1 MMNLLDQ
8 GWWFFPEW
16 KSWLENKSCAHSAEW
31 LPGLFGTFVLWL
43 LVNRFRVRLQHLTLG
58 EDLECKPSFQH
69 WNTGFHRRSFL
80 AACIAPNFGCKS
92 EGKNGGSTCFNMFQ
106 RAACR
111 DIIHLASPSRKGPSR
126 RIKHRDWDLC
136 CILLQGR
143 SPCRTRSV
151 CALCFVTQLQKNV
164 GPFAHG
170 HDQVTRRVVQ
180 EHRNLKVFE
189 GVFLRTKSHLFFAR
203 PIANCTP
210 IDFESEIDRIVCSA
224 RESGRLQTG
233 QAAKGVEWS
242 MSQHIDSIDITDRFH
257 CESVHLSLSPCGILW
272 YPVVSAMA
280 RCACKLVLPPPPPW
294 RSCSPYHMPGAGVV
308 DMVWFY
314 IWQRMVM
321 RTGWLM
327 FRTCCD
333 VRCLHDIL
341 KNVYKPTIWCCL

>member
-1 MMNLLDQ
+1 
-8 GWWFFPEW
+8 
-16 KSWLENKSCAHSAEW
+16 
-31 LPGLFGTFVLWL
+31 
-43 LVNRFRVRLQHLTLG
+43 
-58 EDLECKPSFQH
+58 
-69 WNTGFHRRSFL
+69 
-80 AACIAPNFGCKS
+80 
-92 EGKNGGSTCFNMFQ
+92 MFQ

-151 CALCFVTQLQKNV
+151 CALCFVTQLQKKVYTV

-242 MSQHIDSIDITDRFH
+242 MSQHIDITWHHRQI
-257 CESVHLSLSPCGILW
+257 SLFSLWKWPFVLVSLRHPVVSCGILW
-272 YPVVSAMA
+272 YPVAMA

-333 VRCLHDIL
+333 VHCLHDIL